1 MTNLLTKH
9 QNEKYLL
16 LFIFNQ
22 SKIQF
27 ETVEQYWPSEE
38 HFTRHL

>member
-1 MTNLLTKH
+1 MDKSTEKAP
-9 QNEKYLL
+9 NEKYLF

-27 ETVEQYWPSEE
+27 ETMEQYRHSEE
-38 HFTRHL
+38 HLTRHF